1 MTPGAPATWTR
12 SRSSSEVRAV
22 LAYDAVMPLVRVREP
37 LKRLTGGQSEHAI
50 DGGSVGELLRE
61 LERAHPAAKGWILDE
76 RGELRQHLHVF
87 VNGAP
92 CGQDAHLEADDR
104 IDVVPAISGG

>member
-1 MTPGAPATWTR
+1 
-12 SRSSSEVRAV
+12 
-22 LAYDAVMPLVRVREP
+22 MPLVRLREP
-37 LKRLTGGQSEHAI
+37 LKLLAGGRSEHVI
-50 DGGSVGELLRE
+50 EGGSVGELLRE

-87 VNGAP
+87 VNGEP
-92 CGQDAHLEADDR
+92 SVQDANLEANDR

>member
-1 MTPGAPATWTR
+1 
-12 SRSSSEVRAV
+12 
-22 LAYDAVMPLVRVREP
+22 MPLVRLREP
-37 LKRLTGGQSEHAI
+37 LKRLAGGRSEHVI
-50 DGGSVGELLRE
+50 ECGSVGELLRE

-87 VNGAP
+87 VNGEP
-92 CGQDAHLEADDR
+92 SVQDANLEANDR